1 METCYATEKI
11 DPNICEGPCYD
22 TTPSVSENVMSV
34 IGQLTGQ
41 SLQQQRNK
49 KVGYPLYPFW
59 LRLLQEEGKLSSRRR
74 SLQGF
79 AQRESLQAIRF
90 CLSHFLGTIATQTLT
105 GRRLVPNK
113 SFASV
118 RGVCAIRSSAM
129 ADGGNKLMTRVTTG
143 LGFAAAS
150 ARGAKRLS
158 LSFPFSLY
166 PTPTTV

>member
-1 METCYATEKI
+1 MSPKRLGISTTYKTRVALEK
-11 DPNICEGPCYD
+11 PCKQRQGI
-22 TTPSVSENVMSV
+22 V

-74 SLQGF
+74 SLRGF

-90 CLSHFLGTIATQTLT
+90 CLSHFLGTIAIQTLT

-118 RGVCAIRSSAM
+118 RSVRRRPSRTDG
-129 ADGGNKLMTRVTTG
+129 ADDDCQ
-143 LGFAAAS
+143 S
-150 ARGAKRLS
+150 CES
-158 LSFPFSLY
+158 E
-166 PTPTTV
+166 